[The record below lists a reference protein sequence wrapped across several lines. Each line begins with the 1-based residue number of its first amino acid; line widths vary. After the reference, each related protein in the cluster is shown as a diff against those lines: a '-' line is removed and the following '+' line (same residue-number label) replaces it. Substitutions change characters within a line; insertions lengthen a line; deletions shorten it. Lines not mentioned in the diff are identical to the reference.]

1 MGDAEIV
8 RPLGFQ
14 SDAMLLASAGTGHDA
29 AFGVLFERH
38 GAHVARVL
46 TRILGADAD
55 LPDLTNE
62 VFLIVHRR
70 LGAGLDGERFRA
82 WLTGLCVNVARNRLR
97 TRRRRRWLVF
107 GEPDEPEQPRAAD
120 GSDAR
125 EALTATY
132 QVLSTMNENLRICFA
147 LRFIDGRELTEIAEA
162 CEVSL
167 ATIKRWLNQAEREF
181 VERAKGQPSL
191 IEWLDGGSRWGG
203 ASA

>member
-1 MGDAEIV
+1 MGQAEVV

-14 SDAMLLASAGTGHDA
+14 SDALLLASAGGHPA

-38 GAHVARVL
+38 RAYVTRVL
-46 TRILGADAD
+46 ARILGTDAD

-62 VFLIVHRR
+62 VFLVVHRR

-97 TRRRRRWLVF
+97 TRRRRRWLIF
-107 GEPDEPEQPRAAD
+107 TEPTEAEQPHVVGDA
-120 GSDAR
+120 DAR

-132 QVLSTMNENLRICFA
+132 EVLSTMDENLRICFA
-147 LRFIDGRELTEIAEA
+147 LRFIDGQELTEIAEA
-162 CEVSL
+162 CDVSL
-167 ATIKRWLNQAEREF
+167 ATIKRWLARAERVF
-181 VERAKGQPSL
+181 VERARGQPALS
-191 IEWLDGGSRWGG
+191 EWLDGGSRWG

>member
-1 MGDAEIV
+1 M
-8 RPLGFQ
+8 
-14 SDAMLLASAGTGHDA
+14 
-29 AFGVLFERH
+29 
-38 GAHVARVL
+38 
-46 TRILGADAD
+46 
-55 LPDLTNE
+55 
-62 VFLIVHRR
+62 
-70 LGAGLDGERFRA
+70 
-82 WLTGLCVNVARNRLR
+82 NVARNRLR

-167 ATIKRWLNQAEREF
+167 ATIKR
-181 VERAKGQPSL
+181 
-191 IEWLDGGSRWGG
+191 
-203 ASA
+203 